1 MLPSLD
7 RRDRRK
13 TRADEFAAA
22 LLSGEAWDRWCDGLK
37 AAGRAVLD
45 SPDAV
50 SDTDRAE
57 GFRYLMG
64 LAYQLMV
71 GELYETDAR
80 APAFTLTASDV
91 VKWGLDN
98 PDATLLSAPLSD
110 DGVFRVYGSARSV
123 RMVEFVI
130 SNSGRPVIRQ
140 LDEFERGADGSFSI
154 LLAKSPQPGNWIQLP
169 EGAAALLV
177 RRAFYD
183 WDVEEVPHV
192 AIQRVDV
199 GPDVL
204 ARCLRTPT
212 AADVGEQLDA
222 MAVLVEQH
230 AAYWIA
236 MVHSFRSDGDNVI
249 APPRPL
255 PSTGMNSSRSSVK
268 GFFVLEPDQALV
280 VTFRPPEGSFW
291 SICLGDIWFRTIE
304 YSHHQTSLNGHQ
316 AHVDSDGLCRFV
328 ICDADPGVAN
338 WLDTVGHPRG
348 IVCLRWVNTDGRP
361 QPETEV
367 VAYGQLDR
375 VLPSDTARITPAE
388 RAEAMG
394 RRRQAVAR
402 RWGQPLTSRWSYS
415 TAAIDPDPTA

>member
-192 AIQRVDV
+192 AIQRVDAA
-199 GPDVL
+199 PDVL

-316 AHVDSDGLCRFV
+316 APSTLTGCAGSSFAMPTQVWRTGWTRSAIREGSCVCAGSIPTGARS
-328 ICDADPGVAN
+328 PK
-338 WLDTVGHPRG
+338 PRS
-348 IVCLRWVNTDGRP
+348 L
-361 QPETEV
+361 
-367 VAYGQLDR
+367 
-375 VLPSDTARITPAE
+375 
-388 RAEAMG
+388 
-394 RRRQAVAR
+394 
-402 RWGQPLTSRWSYS
+402 
-415 TAAIDPDPTA
+415 PTASLTVYCQATPRESPRRSGQRQWVDGDRQSPADGVSR